1 MSKSPTNTEVLLSHA
16 NTRLTIHGRALLIE
30 RVLVDGRPVSH
41 VAKELGISRQCA
53 HRWINRHRAAGLA
66 GLANRSSRPR
76 SMPRRTPT
84 AREAAVVVAR
94 LLSRSGPLRIA
105 GITGVPAR
113 TVTRILNRYGLPPLT
128 WCDPLT
134 GELIRASRAT
144 ANRYEREKPGELVH
158 VDVKKLGRIP
168 EGGGWRALGRA
179 AANAGGR
186 KNARIGFDYVHAVI
200 DDYSRLSYAEIHDDE
215 KGETCAG
222 VLTRAAAFFASC
234 GIEKIERVISDNAFA
249 YRNSRAFHDAVA
261 DLGAVQK
268 FIKPHCPWT
277 NGKVERLNRTLATE
291 WAYRQ
296 VFTSNDHRR
305 AALAPWLKYYNTE
318 RIHTGIGATPISRV
332 SPTS

>member
-1 MSKSPTNTEVLLSHA
+1 MPHA

-30 RVLVDGRPVSH
+30 QVLVDGRPVSH

-53 HRWINRHRAAGLA
+53 HRWINRHRAEGRAGLV
-66 GLANRSSRPR
+66 NRSSRPR
-76 SMPRRTPT
+76 SMPRRTT
-84 AREAAVVVAR
+84 ADREAAVVVAR
-94 LLSRSGPLRIA
+94 LLDRPGPLRIA
-105 GITGVPAR
+105 ALTGVPAR
-113 TVTRILNRYGLPPLT
+113 TVSRILNRYQLPPLA

-134 GELIRASRAT
+134 GQLIRASRAT

-158 VDVKKLGRIP
+158 IDVKKLGRIP
-168 EGGGWRALGRA
+168 DGGGWRAHGRSE
-179 AANAGGR
+179 NVRGR
-186 KNARIGFDYVHAVI
+186 GIGFDYVHAVI
-200 DDYSRLSYAEIHDDE
+200 DDHSRVSYVEIHDDE

-249 YRNSRAFHDAVA
+249 YRRSQAFKDAVA
-261 DLGAVQK
+261 DLGAEQR

-296 VFTSNDHRR
+296 VFTSNAERR
-305 AALAPWLKYYNTE
+305 AALAPWLNYYNTE

>member
-1 MSKSPTNTEVLLSHA
+1 MPHA
-16 NTRLTIHGRALLIE
+16 NTRLTVHGRALLIE

-53 HRWINRHRAAGLA
+53 HRWIDRHRTEGRAGLV
-66 GLANRSSRPR
+66 NRSSRPR
-76 SMPRRTPT
+76 SIPRRT
-84 AREAAVVVAR
+84 AADREAAVVVAR
-94 LLSRSGPLRIA
+94 LLNRSGPLRIA
-105 GITGVPAR
+105 AITGVPAR
-113 TVTRILNRYGLPPLT
+113 TVSRILNRYQLPPLA

-134 GELIRASRAT
+134 GQLIRASRAT

-158 VDVKKLGRIP
+158 IDVKKLGRIP
-168 EGGGWRALGRA
+168 DGGGWRAHGRSE
-179 AANAGGR
+179 NVRGR
-186 KNARIGFDYVHAVI
+186 GIGFDYVHAVI
-200 DDYSRLSYAEIHDDE
+200 DDRSRLSYVEIHDDE

-234 GIEKIERVISDNAFA
+234 GIPQIERVISDNAFA
-249 YRNSRAFHDAVA
+249 YRRSQAFKDAVA
-261 DLGAVQK
+261 ELGAEQR

-296 VFTSNDHRR
+296 VFTSNTERR

-318 RIHTGIGATPISRV
+318 RIHTGIGATPISRL

>member
-1 MSKSPTNTEVLLSHA
+1 MPHA

-53 HRWINRHRAAGLA
+53 HRWINRHRAEGRAGLV
-66 GLANRSSRPR
+66 NRSSRPR
-76 SMPRRTPT
+76 SMPRRT
-84 AREAAVVVAR
+84 AADREAAVVVAR
-94 LLSRSGPLRIA
+94 LLDRSGPLRIA
-105 GITGVPAR
+105 ALTGVPAR
-113 TVTRILNRYGLPPLT
+113 TVSRILNRYQLPPLA

-134 GELIRASRAT
+134 GQLIRASRAT

-158 VDVKKLGRIP
+158 IDVKKLGRIP
-168 EGGGWRALGRA
+168 DGGGWRAHGRSE
-179 AANAGGR
+179 NVRGR
-186 KNARIGFDYVHAVI
+186 GIGFDYVHAVI
-200 DDYSRLSYAEIHDDE
+200 DDHSRVSYVEIHDDE
-215 KGETCAG
+215 KGDTCAG

-249 YRNSRAFHDAVA
+249 YRRSQAFKDAVA
-261 DLGAVQK
+261 DLGAEQR

-296 VFTSNDHRR
+296 VFTSNAERR
-305 AALAPWLKYYNTE
+305 AALAPWLNYYNTE